1 MWDETLTGRAAR
13 GRRPINTQQ
22 AAKPGVLLGNVLA
35 AGIVAIVAAAD
46 ANTAS
51 ATTFRRANTQKAQ
64 ELCAAS
70 RNTVPSPAVCTALS
84 NGGTSAGIGGFSA
97 PSAALVIQE
106 RLRTARQS
114 EGGGASSDE
123 EVVSLGEGL
132 SVFASAGAEALNHF
146 NNKYEDGYWATIPS
160 ATVGADY
167 QVTKWL
173 IAGLAFNYFNFNGD
187 YDDKNSAN
195 GTGWGG
201 HFNTNS
207 FGPIAYVSFLP
218 FEGAF
223 ADVTL
228 GYARKDFFRNRD
240 GVIVCGPGAAPPCV
254 NSTGHQTGGNGGNEY
269 STSLLLGYDYPIENF
284 TIGPRLGLNYI
295 ATQIDDYRE
304 HGNTGMELRYSGQDE
319 SSLQS
324 SVGALAT
331 MAVSTQFGVLLP
343 QVSASWVHDYAVGGR
358 TIDASFVVD
367 PTDSKFSFKQERV
380 ASNFANIGVGVSA
393 LLPNRWQPFV
403 NFRTIQGNENL
414 VSYGGTAGLRVG
426 L

>member
-13 GRRPINTQQ
+13 GRWPINTQQ
-22 AAKPGVLLGNVLA
+22 AAKPGVLRGNVLPA
-35 AGIVAIVAAAD
+35 AIVAIVAAA
-46 ANTAS
+46 AVSTAS
-51 ATTFRRANTQKAQ
+51 AATFRQANTQAAQ
-64 ELCAAS
+64 RVCLALP
-70 RNTVPSPAVCTALS
+70 TLPFCTALD
-84 NGGTSAGIGGFSA
+84 NGGKSAGIGGFTA

-114 EGGGASSDE
+114 EGGGASSD

-146 NNKYEDGYWATIPS
+146 NNKYEDGYRATIPS

-167 QVTKWL
+167 QVTNWL
-173 IAGLAFNYFNFNGD
+173 IAGLAFNYFNFNGN
-187 YDDKNSAN
+187 YDDKNSVN

-207 FGPIAYVSFLP
+207 FGPIAYATFLP

-228 GYARKDFFRNRD
+228 GYARKDFFRNRN
-240 GVIVCGPGAAPPCV
+240 GVIVCGPGATSACV
-254 NSTGHQTGGNGGNEY
+254 STTGHQTGGNGGNEY
-269 STSLLLGYDYPIENF
+269 STALLLGYDYPIENF

-304 HGNTGMELRYSGQDE
+304 HGNTGLELRYSGQDE

-324 SVGALAT
+324 SLGALAT
-331 MAVSTQFGVLLP
+331 MAISTQFGVLLP
-343 QVSASWVHDYAVGGR
+343 QVSTSWVHDYAVGGR

-380 ASNFANIGVGVSA
+380 ARNFANIGVGVSA
-393 LLPNRWQPFV
+393 LLPNNLQPFI

>member
-1 MWDETLTGRAAR
+1 MWDQISTGRAR
-13 GRRPINTQQ
+13 GRSSIDKQQ
-22 AAKPGVLLGNVLA
+22 TAKLAVLRSNVLPGSIAAIAAAA
-35 AGIVAIVAAAD
+35 AG
-46 ANTAS
+46 TAS
-51 ATTFRRANTQKAQ
+51 AATFSQANTQ
-64 ELCAAS
+64 AAL
-70 RNTVPSPAVCTALS
+70 RVCEALPTLPFCTPLD
-84 NGGTSAGIGGFSA
+84 NGGTSAGIGGFTA
-97 PSAALVIQE
+97 PTASLAIEE

-123 EVVSLGEGL
+123 VVSLGQGL
-132 SVFASAGAEALNHF
+132 SVFASAGGEALTHF
-146 NNKYEDGYWATIPS
+146 NNKYVDGYQSAIPS
-160 ATVGADY
+160 VTVGADF

-187 YDDKNSAN
+187 YDD
-195 GTGWGG
+195 GG

-207 FGPIAYVSFLP
+207 FGPIAYASFLP
-218 FEGAF
+218 FDGAF

-228 GYARKDFFRNRD
+228 GYARKDYFRNRN
-240 GVIVCGPGAAPPCV
+240 GVVVCDCG
-254 NSTGHQTGGNGGNEY
+254 NTTGHQTGGNGGNEY
-269 STSLLLGYDYPIENF
+269 STALLLGYDYPIENF

-324 SVGALAT
+324 SLGALAT
-331 MAVSTQFGVLLP
+331 MAISTQFGVLLP

-380 ASNFANIGVGVSA
+380 APNFANIGVGVSA